1 MYERLTWKF
10 NDSWE
15 IKERHSGKYGAP
27 GEKRTKRK
35 KPTPEQMREN
45 NQRNRIEKN
54 RRLIKWNFIPGEDY
68 WVTFTYR
75 PDQRP
80 KDRKQA
86 QKIMENFRKCLHRRF
101 DKAETEMKWI
111 CITEIGSKG
120 AVHHHMIINRIP
132 GLDIMLAKMW
142 KYGHVSIKLLYKEG
156 DFQGLAEYLCKESRV
171 SRSRNM
177 IEEDPEIKPMKRG
190 TWPEEIKVP
199 KGFYLDKDS
208 VREGVNL
215 FGFKYRHYIIR
226 KIESGENC
234 GKCGNL
240 HRSRQKGAR
249 SNRKVRGV
257 SPGDDE
263 SRKDVPGRGRDK
275 K

>member
-10 NDSWE
+10 KDSWE

-27 GEKRTKRK
+27 KEKRTERK
-35 KPTPEQMREN
+35 KPTPEEMREN
-45 NQRNRIEKN
+45 NRRNRIAKN
-54 RRLIKWNFIPGEDY
+54 RRLIKWNFVAEEDY

-80 KDRKQA
+80 EDRKQA
-86 QKIMENFRKCLHRRF
+86 LKIMENFRKCLHRRF
-101 DKAETEMKWI
+101 DKAETTMKWI

-132 GLDIMLAKMW
+132 ELDTMLAKMW

-156 DFQGLAEYLCKESRV
+156 DFQGLARYLCKESKIN
-171 SRSRNM
+171 RSRNL
-177 IEEDPEIKPMKRG
+177 IEKDPEIELMKRG
-190 TWPEEIKVP
+190 TWTEEIKVP
-199 KGFYLDKDS
+199 KGFYLDRDS
-208 VREGVNL
+208 VWEGVNK
-215 FGFKYRHYIIR
+215 FGFKYRNYIIV
-226 KIESGENC
+226 KTEGEKH
-234 GKCGNL
+234 GKRRNL
-240 HRSRQKGAR
+240 HRSRQKSTR

-257 SPGDDE
+257 SPGNNKN
-263 SRKDVPGRGRDK
+263 RKDIPGRGRDK